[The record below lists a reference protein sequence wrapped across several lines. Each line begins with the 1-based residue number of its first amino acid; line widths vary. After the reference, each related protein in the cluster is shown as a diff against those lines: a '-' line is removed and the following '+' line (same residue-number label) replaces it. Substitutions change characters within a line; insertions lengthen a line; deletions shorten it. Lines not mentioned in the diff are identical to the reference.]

1 MSTQQQKQLLYPGH
15 KHLSQFT
22 LVLLVVVGS
31 LLMGLMPLIYG
42 FALTDTSGSNFVI
55 PAEAEL
61 WSSLGKVNQ

>member
-1 MSTQQQKQLLYPGH
+1 MSIQQQRQLLYPEH